1 MFTINDSEYK
11 ISQKIQLIPLKAS
24 LQHYEHM

>member
-11 ISQKIQLIPLKAS
+11 INQKIQLIPLKAS
-24 LQHYEHM
+24 LQYYKHM